1 MNKEGLGR
9 SHFIDLVSGPKDLR
23 LLNKH
28 QLNMLSKEIRDII
41 VNTVSKTG
49 GHLASSLGA
58 VELTI
63 ALHYVFNSPNDKIIW
78 DVGHQA
84 YAHKLLTGRKD
95 RFSTLRQHKGIA
107 GFPKSKESPHDAFDT
122 GHSSTSISAAL
133 GIAAARDLK
142 QETNKVISIIG
153 DGALTGGM
161 SFEALNHAGALKK
174 DIIVILN
181 DNEMSISKNV
191 GALSSYL
198 SKLVTRPKYAETR
211 KKIENILR
219 KLPGIGKKA
228 SKALGIEETIRAL
241 ATAPG
246 LIFRELGFNYF
257 GPVDG
262 HSLEDLIKALKN
274 IKQLKGPILLHILT
288 RKGKGYSYAEADRT
302 RFHGIA
308 PFNIENGEGRAQSQ
322 VTYTKAFSS
331 CLTKLA
337 KENNK
342 IIAITAAM
350 KSGTGLEQFAETFPE
365 RFFDVGI
372 AEQHAVTF
380 AAGLAKNGYKPVCAI
395 YSTFLQ
401 RAYDQIVHDV
411 CLQNLPVIFA
421 VDRAGL
427 VGEDGPT
434 HHGSFDLSYL
444 RHIPNMTVMAPKDEN
459 ELGHMLRTALDID
472 GPVAIR
478 YPRGA
483 GLGVA
488 VENPYHPIEF
498 GKAEVIQEGK
508 DLAILAVGSCVDAA
522 SKAAEKLDKKK
533 ISAAVINAR
542 FVKPLDQ
549 KLILSLAKKHGNLI
563 TVEENALEGGFGSAV
578 LELLEK
584 HKIDAKVS
592 RIGIPDEF
600 IEHGSMPV
608 LRKEIGLTEDNII
621 NEAKS
626 MLKNQ

>member
-1 MNKEGLGR
+1 MNKEGLSR
-9 SHFIDLVSGPKDLR
+9 SHFIDLINSPRDLR

-28 QLNMLSKEIRDII
+28 QLKLLARELRSII
-41 VNTVSKTG
+41 IDTVSKTG
-49 GHLASSLGA
+49 GHLASSLGV

-63 ALHYVFNSPNDKIIW
+63 ALHYVFDSPKDKIIW
-78 DVGHQA
+78 DVGHQS

-95 RFSTLRQHKGIA
+95 KFKTLRQHKGIS

-122 GHSSTSISAAL
+122 GHSSTAVSAAL
-133 GIAAARDLK
+133 GMAAARDLRREK
-142 QETNKVISIIG
+142 NKVIAVVG

-174 DIIVILN
+174 DFLVILN

-198 SKLVTRPKYAETR
+198 SKLVTRPGYVRVR
-211 KKIENILR
+211 KKIEALLR
-219 KLPGIGKKA
+219 KLPLIGEKA
-228 SKALGIEETIRAL
+228 SKAVGIEETIRAL

-246 LIFRELGFNYF
+246 LIFRELGFHYF

-262 HSLEDLIKALKN
+262 HNLEELIKALRN
-274 IKQLKGPILLHILT
+274 IRQIKGPKLFHIVT
-288 RKGKGYSYAEADRT
+288 KKGKGYRYAEADMT

-308 PFNIENGEGRAQSQ
+308 PFDVENGKGRYPGG
-322 VTYTKAFSS
+322 VTYTSAFSR

-337 KENNK
+337 GEDDK
-342 IIAITAAM
+342 IVAVTAAM
-350 KSGTGLEQFAETFPE
+350 KSGTGLDDFERNYPD

-411 CLQNLPVIFA
+411 CLQNLPVVFA
-421 VDRAGL
+421 IDRAGL

-434 HHGSFDLSYL
+434 HHGSFDISYL
-444 RHIPNMTVMAPKDEN
+444 RHIPNITVMAPKDEN
-459 ELGHMLRTALDID
+459 ELGKMMKTAID
-472 GPVAIR
+472 LHGPAAIR
-478 YPRGA
+478 YPRGT

-488 VENPYHPIEF
+488 IQNPYHAIEV
-498 GKAEVIQEGK
+498 GKAELLREGK
-508 DLAILAVGSCVDAA
+508 DLTILAVGSCVDIAN
-522 SKAAEKLDKKK
+522 KAADKLKSK
-533 ISAAVINAR
+533 IEASVVNIR
-542 FVKPLDQ
+542 FVKPLDED
-549 KLILSLAKKHGNLI
+549 LILSLAKKSGKII
-563 TVEENALEGGFGSAV
+563 TIEENSLEAGFGSSI

-584 HKIDAKVS
+584 HNINAEVK
-592 RIGIPDEF
+592 RIGIPDKF
-600 IEHGSMPV
+600 VEHGPV
-608 LRKEIGLTEDNII
+608 SLLRKELGLTEDNIMK
-621 NEAKS
+621 EARLMFK
-626 MLKNQ
+626 

>member
-1 MNKEGLGR
+1 MDKEELDR
-9 SHFIDLVSGPKDLR
+9 SHFIDLVNSPKDLR

-28 QLNMLSKEIRDII
+28 QLNMLSNEIRGII
-41 VNTVSKTG
+41 IDTVSKTG
-49 GHLASSLGA
+49 GHLASSLGV

-63 ALHYVFNSPNDKIIW
+63 ALHYVFDSPNDKIIW

-95 RFSTLRQHKGIA
+95 KFSTLRQHKGIA

-142 QETNKVISIIG
+142 RETNNIVAIIG

-174 DIIVILN
+174 DVIVILN

-198 SKLVTRPKYAETR
+198 SKLVTRPGYAETR

-262 HSLEDLIKALKN
+262 HSLEDLIKALRN

-288 RKGKGYSYAEADRT
+288 KKGKGYSYAEADRT

-308 PFNIENGEGRAQSQ
+308 PFNIENGEGKTQSQ

-337 KENNK
+337 KEDNK

-350 KSGTGLEQFAETFPE
+350 KSGTGLEQFAETFPG

-421 VDRAGL
+421 IDRAGL

-459 ELGHMLRTALDID
+459 EVGKMLRTALDID
-472 GPVAIR
+472 GPVAVR
-478 YPRGA
+478 FPRGS

-488 VENPYHPIEF
+488 IENPYHPIEF
-498 GKAEVIQEGK
+498 GKAETVQEGT
-508 DLAILAVGSCVDAA
+508 DLAILAVGSCVDIAN
-522 SKAAEKLDKKK
+522 KAAFKLDAKD
-533 ISAAVINAR
+533 INAAVVNVR
-542 FVKPLDQ
+542 FVKPLDE
-549 KLILSLAKKHGNLI
+549 KLILNLAKSCGKLI

-584 HKIDAKVS
+584 NNVDAKVK
-592 RIGIPDEF
+592 RIGIPDKF
-600 IEHGSMPV
+600 IEQGSMAE
-608 LRKEIGLTEDNII
+608 LREQIGLTEDNIVKQATLL
-621 NEAKS
+621 AK
-626 MLKNQ
+626 